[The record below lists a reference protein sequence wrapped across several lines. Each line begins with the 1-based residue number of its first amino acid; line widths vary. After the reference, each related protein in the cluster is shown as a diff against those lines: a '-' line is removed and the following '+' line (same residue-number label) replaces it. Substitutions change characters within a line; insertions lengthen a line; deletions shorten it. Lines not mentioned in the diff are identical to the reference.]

1 MGVLYTVVPLDD
13 EIADYLRDCGGA
25 VPNANR
31 PARNPT
37 PGEIRAVCDA
47 LRGQLVQYNVNPGSY
62 WQAVV
67 EGATDPN
74 SEPWTLLNISKFS
87 GSEEEPHPIWF
98 EKGWP
103 SLILNIL
110 QRLSVSCGPLV
121 VIPDTGEAPIA
132 VTAADTV
139 EHLEARW
146 EHSRP
151 VSDSGDT
158 AAG

>member
-13 EIADYLRDCGGA
+13 EIAGYLRDSGGT
-25 VPNANR
+25 VPTAAE

-37 PGEIRAVCDA
+37 PREISAVCDA
-47 LRGQLVQYNVNPGSY
+47 LRGQRVHYNVNPGSF

-67 EGATDPN
+67 EGVTG
-74 SEPWTLLNISKFS
+74 SEREPWTLLNISTFS
-87 GSEEEPHPIWF
+87 GSEDEPHPIWF

-103 SLILNIL
+103 LLILDIL
-110 QRLSVSCGPLV
+110 QRLSVRCGPLV

-132 VTAADTV
+132 VTAQDSV
-139 EHLEARW
+139 EDLSSRW
-146 EHSRP
+146 EHTRP
-151 VSDSGDT
+151 VSDSGNT